1 MRAGHQLED
10 SGYVDPG
17 YAESM
22 LEREKI
28 VSTYIGRGLAIPHGT
43 SETKALVRASGIV
56 ILQYP
61 DGVDFGEEKARL
73 VIGIAGVGDAHL
85 DILAKIS
92 SALDDEE
99 VLERL
104 SVTDNPEEIFNQL
117 TDVQLV

>member
-1 MRAGHQLED
+1 
-10 SGYVDPG
+10 
-17 YAESM
+17 M

-28 VSTYIGRGLAIPHGT
+28 VTTYIGMGLAIPHGT
-43 SETKALVRASGIV
+43 SETKALVRNSGIV
-56 ILQYP
+56 VLQYP

-92 SALDDEE
+92 SSLDDEE

-104 SVTDNPEEIFNQL
+104 SVTKDPEEIFKA
-117 TDVQLV
+117 LV